1 MSNTTRSAA
10 PVVLSI
16 AALAIGSAGAGAGT
30 ITEPVAVTIEN
41 VTPPPV
47 FYHSLMLFP
56 VDQQGEPLDTVRFDT
71 MAPAEVFSGD
81 ESSNVV
87 RPIESFEYIDDF
99 GDPGDLILRIVFGDG
114 ALAWS
119 PGEMLT
125 FRFSLI
131 FEPGTLWKIDA
142 QFTPVPAPSAT
153 AVACLAGLALLRRR
167 R

>member
-1 MSNTTRSAA
+1 MNHTTRSRT
-10 PVVLSI
+10 PFVLSI
-16 AALAIGSAGAGAGT
+16 AAAAIVSSAAGAGT

-41 VTPPPV
+41 VTPPPI

-56 VDQQGEPLDTVRFDT
+56 VDQQGQPLDNVRFDT
-71 MAPAEVFSGD
+71 TVAAGVFSGD

-87 RPIESFEYIDDF
+87 RPIEFFEYIDDF

-114 ALAWS
+114 ALAWN

-131 FEPGTLWKIDA
+131 YEPGTLWKIDA
-142 QFTPVPAPSAT
+142 QFTPVPAPSAA